1 MFGGVVCVHFE
12 ARRAGRQ
19 PQPEHQN
26 KRSRFWQ
33 NCWRWR
39 FQSFNHKTTSW
50 WLLLCCLSACGATL
64 AEIFIFFLESAPYVY
79 VQRVSDL
86 RSLLNG
92 WRVPELRRC
101 KTAFKAMSVSPVLPS
116 SGVKPAPK
124 GQALRIAVRV
134 GFGWNNC

>member
-1 MFGGVVCVHFE
+1 ME
-12 ARRAGRQ
+12 ASWWTGENKSRL
-19 PQPEHQN
+19 QN

-33 NCWRWR
+33 KCWWWR
-39 FQSFNHKTTSW
+39 LQSFNHKTTSW

-92 WRVPELRRC
+92 WRVPELRQCIDSMRPC
-101 KTAFKAMSVSPVLPS
+101 QLVPSFRKHQLIGSAIQSPWMWISSHEPS
-116 SGVKPAPK
+116 FEDCGASWTWVE
-124 GQALRIAVRV
+124 
-134 GFGWNNC
+134 